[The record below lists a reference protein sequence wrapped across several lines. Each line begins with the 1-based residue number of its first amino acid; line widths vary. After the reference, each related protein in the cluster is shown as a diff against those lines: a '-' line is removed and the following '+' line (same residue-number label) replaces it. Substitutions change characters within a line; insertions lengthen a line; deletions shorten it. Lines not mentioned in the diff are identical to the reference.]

1 MKKLLILLTV
11 AFTACTSQVKTE
23 KKGNENPN
31 EQENTI
37 TVIPLNNGNKW
48 KADQA
53 TKKNVAAMVQVV
65 NDGNYADTGK
75 RRQLYANV
83 QTKIDTLVI
92 QCSMQGAEHEALHLW
107 LEKVLK
113 DMKKLKE
120 ESTEYREVHATLKK
134 DIANFYA
141 FFE

>member
-11 AFTACTSQVKTE
+11 AFSACTSQVKTE

-65 NDGNYADTGK
+65 NDGNYADATK

-83 QTKIDTLVI
+83 QMKIDTLVK
-92 QCSMQGAEHEALHLW
+92 QCGMQGAEHEALHLW

-120 ESTEYREVHATLKK
+120 EGTEYNVVHAALKK
-134 DIANFYA
+134 DIASFYA

>member
-37 TVIPLNNGNKW
+37 MVIPLNNGNKW

-134 DIANFYA
+134 DIAKFYA

>member
-11 AFTACTSQVKTE
+11 AIAACTSQVKTE

>member
-37 TVIPLNNGNKW
+37 MVIPLNNGNKW

-65 NDGNYADTGK
+65 NDGNYADATK
-75 RRQLYANV
+75 RRQLYTNV
-83 QTKIDTLVI
+83 QTKIDTLVK
-92 QCSMQGAEHEALHLW
+92 QCGMQGAEHEALHLW

-120 ESTEYREVHATLKK
+120 EGTEYSEVHAALKK
-134 DIANFYA
+134 DIASFYA